1 MVDDL
6 QREFELRIEPGTS
19 RFDPDDDRWRAQV
32 SQLYSGLGDEVG
44 GIRRDDVSVPGTK
57 GEISN
62 VILSLGSA
70 GAFTAMAEYLRAW
83 LGRDKSRSLDVSW
96 TVDGEEHSV
105 SIRGESMDNASFQAL
120 AAAAAARLKYRP

>member
-1 MVDDL
+1 MVEDL
-6 QREFELRIEPGTS
+6 QRNFELRIEPGTS

-44 GIRRDDVSVPGTK
+44 GIRRNHVSVPGAK

-83 LGRDKSRSLDVSW
+83 LGRDKNRSLDVSW
-96 TVDGEEHSV
+96 TVDGEEHTV
-105 SIRGESMDNASFQAL
+105 SMRGESMDNASFQVL
-120 AAAAAARLKYRP
+120 AEAAAARLEHRP